1 MKTGKT
7 ETKHTP
13 GPWKV
18 IKHSGNRYCVCS
30 SARNDLGDMIYGSRI
45 KFNPIISDGS
55 NKFNAHLIAAAPEL
69 LASLKLALEEGK
81 FLPSIKDAFER
92 TIAKAEGR

>member
-1 MKTGKT
+1 MKT

-13 GPWKV
+13 GPW
-18 IKHSGNRYCVCS
+18 H
-30 SARNDLGDMIYGSRI
+30 LGMKPGPIVYGPNGEQVADMRRGMLHRDEDVANIQ
-45 KFNPIISDGS
+45 
-55 NKFNAHLIAAAPEL
+55 LIVAAPEL

-92 TIAKAEGR
+92 TIAKAEGRQ